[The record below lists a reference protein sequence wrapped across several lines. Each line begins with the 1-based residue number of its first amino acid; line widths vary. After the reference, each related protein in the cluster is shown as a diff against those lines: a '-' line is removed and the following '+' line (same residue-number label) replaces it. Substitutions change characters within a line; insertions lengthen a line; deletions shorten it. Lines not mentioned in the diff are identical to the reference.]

1 MKSLSLVASLAAATL
16 FFVPAQAAEPR
27 CAASVDGLAALL
39 ERPGLRFL
47 LLGEIHG
54 TAETPALF
62 SEIVCSASSRPLV
75 IGVEWPADSQRA
87 LDAFLLAADEKAAR
101 TQIHA
106 APALRRPDGR
116 GSRAMI
122 AMLMEIW
129 HLRRAGRPIS
139 LVAFDHE
146 IAAPGTSNERETR
159 MAALLSDAARKRPGA
174 LVVALTGLG
183 HADKTGF
190 TSFTPPFPSM
200 VQHLPEKETVS
211 IAMLVHG
218 GEAWACRRSATGAPL
233 PCAAMEI
240 PSRTPIR
247 PRGLGVGSPGFDA
260 SLSTGGRYTASPAG
274 PEIHLTGPVVP
285 MTSAAAAGAALSTG
299 PRFAPRPAETAK
311 RRPRVSACRCGGEQ
325 AFP

>member
-1 MKSLSLVASLAAATL
+1 MKSLSLLAALAASTL
-16 FFVPAQAAEPR
+16 LAAPAQSAEPR
-27 CAASVDGLAALL
+27 CAAPVDGLAALL
-39 ERPGLRFL
+39 ETPRLRFL

-62 SEIVCSASSRPLV
+62 SDIICLASRRPLV
-75 IGVEWPADSQRA
+75 VGVEWPADSQQA

-101 TQIHA
+101 TRLHA

-129 HLRRAGRPIS
+129 HLRQAGRPIS
-139 LVAFDHE
+139 LFAFDYE
-146 IAAPGTSNERETR
+146 IGAPGTSNEREIR
-159 MAALLSDAARKRPGA
+159 MAALLSEAARRRPDA

-190 TSFTPPFPSM
+190 TSFTPPFRSM
-200 VQHLPEKETVS
+200 VQHLPETETVS

-218 GEAWACRRSATGAPL
+218 GEAWTCRRSANGASL
-233 PCAAMEI
+233 PCAAVEI
-240 PSRTPIR
+240 LSRAPIR
-247 PRGLGVGSPGFDA
+247 PRGLAAGSPGFDA

-274 PEIHLTGPVVP
+274 PETHLTVP
-285 MTSAAAAGAALSTG
+285 AVPFASAAAAGALATG
-299 PRFAPRPAETAK
+299 GGLATATVKTAK
-311 RRPRVSACRCGGEQ
+311 RTPRVSACRCGGGQ
-325 AFP
+325 AVP

>member
-1 MKSLSLVASLAAATL
+1 MKSLSLLAALAAATL
-16 FFVPAQAAEPR
+16 LAAPAESAEPR
-27 CAASVDGLAALL
+27 CAAPVDGLASLL
-39 ERPGLRFL
+39 EKPRLRFL

-62 SEIVCSASSRPLV
+62 SDIICLASSRPLV
-75 IGVEWPADSQRA
+75 VGVEWPADSQQA

-101 TQIHA
+101 TRLHA

-129 HLRRAGRPIS
+129 HLRQAGRPIS
-139 LVAFDHE
+139 LFAFDYE
-146 IAAPGTSNERETR
+146 IGAPGTSNEREIR
-159 MAALLSDAARKRPGA
+159 MAALLSEAARRRPDA

-190 TSFTPPFPSM
+190 TSFTPPFRSM
-200 VQHLPEKETVS
+200 VQHLPETETVS

-218 GEAWACRRSATGAPL
+218 GEAWTCRRSATGATL

-247 PRGLGVGSPGFDA
+247 PRGLGAGSPGFDA

-274 PEIHLTGPVVP
+274 PEIHLTGPAVP
-285 MTSAAAAGAALSTG
+285 MTSAAVAGVVVRTRARTTESSAAARMARYVAGLHNG
-299 PRFAPRPAETAK
+299 VK
-311 RRPRVSACRCGGEQ
+311 GC
-325 AFP
+325 